1 MQTKKEDFI
10 DIGLRIKQA
19 RENKSMT
26 QEAFAEKIGVTPQ
39 FISDVERAVVG
50 ISVPTL
56 KKVCL
61 TLGCSSD
68 FLIFGKADSS
78 YLSSITQKIQYMSEG
93 QLKAAEQVIDI
104 MADSIP
110 KNDKDTDKK

>member
-1 MQTKKEDFI
+1 MHSSILLFFSTCP
-10 DIGLRIKQA
+10 
-19 RENKSMT
+19 T
-26 QEAFAEKIGVTPQ
+26 HAFAEKIGVTPQ

-110 KNDKDTDKK
+110 KNDKDKDKK